1 MTFRQMLKQIK
12 PIYLSN
18 IKKFYNSTIIFKMI
32 FNHELMDLLF
42 ESKIYF
48 SALNNRDFEEENIS
62 RKYHKSPENAMR
74 DLRVKGL
81 FCSYLADFVHD
92 LENKHEYLTTKQ
104 LEALKN
110 LKELACQLASIATE
124 SFSQANIW
132 AAEQN
137 MPTVI
142 LEHYSDLEPND
153 KIIDQFK

>member
-1 MTFRQMLKQIK
+1 MLKQIK

-48 SALNNRDFEEENIS
+48 SALNSRDFEDANIIK
-62 RKYHKSPENAMR
+62 KYYKKPSNAMR

-81 FCSYLADFVHD
+81 FCSHLADFIYD

-104 LEALKN
+104 LEALEN

-137 MPTVI
+137 MPIVV
-142 LEHYSDLEPND
+142 LEHYSDLEPDD